1 MLLLIQ
7 PGDKQ
12 EPTNR
17 PEVVVVRVI
26 IDIYLIMTVAQLY
39 LFYENRTIPDFL

>member
-7 PGDKQ
+7 PGDRH

-17 PEVVVVRVI
+17 PEVVVVKVI
-26 IDIYLIMTVAQLY
+26 IDIHLIMTVGQLHLY
-39 LFYENRTIPDFL
+39 YENRTIPDF